1 MDTKTAWMMRVAA
14 GVVLAWFGWQLVTVS
29 VLSQVNYSLQN
40 KALADALKQCQARGQ
55 SSAPAQ

>member
-14 GVVLAWFGWQLVTVS
+14 GVVVVWFTWQLVTVS
-29 VLSQVNYSLQN
+29 VLSQVNLN
-40 KALADALKQCQARGQ
+40 LNNRALVDALKQCQAKGQ